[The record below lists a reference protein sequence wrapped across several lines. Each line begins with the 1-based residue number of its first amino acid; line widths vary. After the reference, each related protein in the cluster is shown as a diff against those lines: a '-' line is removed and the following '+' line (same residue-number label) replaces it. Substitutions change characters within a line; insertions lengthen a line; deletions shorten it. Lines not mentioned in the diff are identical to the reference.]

1 MQNSETL
8 VKPSAESSPKIRKSD
23 IFRVFLRSFFMQSV
37 WNYRSLI
44 SFGFGM
50 CLIPVMQ
57 RLCKNEKEKSAF
69 LARHFKFFN
78 AHPYLASYALG
89 VSIHLEEAFAAGDPQ
104 ACQKLERFKQLL
116 ISILGAMGDKLFWST
131 IKPASLV
138 FGVMGV
144 LLFDTFAA
152 DVVWLII
159 TFLLYNTPHLYLRYQ
174 GIWEGYQL
182 GIDVYKKLN
191 EERYRGLFRFYYVLG
206 TLSLIGVMLLLMTKY
221 FMWDQHALLA
231 FSSLTGFTLV
241 VFNIYKRFYLTVG
254 AGFVFAVLISLL
266 N

>member
-1 MQNSETL
+1 
-8 VKPSAESSPKIRKSD
+8 
-23 IFRVFLRSFFMQSV
+23 
-37 WNYRSLI
+37 
-44 SFGFGM
+44 
-50 CLIPVMQ
+50 
-57 RLCKNEKEKSAF
+57 
-69 LARHFKFFN
+69 
-78 AHPYLASYALG
+78 
-89 VSIHLEEAFAAGDPQ
+89 
-104 ACQKLERFKQLL
+104 
-116 ISILGAMGDKLFWST
+116 
-131 IKPASLV
+131 
-138 FGVMGV
+138 
-144 LLFDTFAA
+144 
-152 DVVWLII
+152 
-159 TFLLYNTPHLYLRYQ
+159 LRYQ